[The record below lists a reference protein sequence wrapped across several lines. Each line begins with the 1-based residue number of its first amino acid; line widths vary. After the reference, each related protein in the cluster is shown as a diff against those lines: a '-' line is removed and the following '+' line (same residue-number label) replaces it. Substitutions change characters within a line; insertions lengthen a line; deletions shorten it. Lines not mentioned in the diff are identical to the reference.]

1 MVKCRS
7 GIPPVRCIQQPLDY
21 TERYIYLGD
30 DFTMIH
36 SNFHLRDCS
45 ERHSPVCPV
54 KVFVH
59 EFEYECHCCG
69 CLEWLEGLEY
79 LSYDEHRTLSKECW
93 DESTKWRAV
102 YCRPQSV
109 YTLEQIQAH
118 PNCEVPPT
126 VLPSLRGRRG
136 MYFPYVRCADCERS
150 VGHVVYCIQKVKAK
164 GASVEH
170 QREFIESQVSMS
182 RQCLVSMSTNPSEVW
197 PVDAPCW
204 KLSWAG
210 NVHFTSKYVG
220 QAFFPCSCRS
230 YPMGVFCKYPNY
242 VTGKQ
247 IFYRC
252 PYLDTAVGA
261 DQHPEVSEFVQ
272 QMGID
277 INEAEMSTHIA
288 SG

>member
-1 MVKCRS
+1 
-7 GIPPVRCIQQPLDY
+7 
-21 TERYIYLGD
+21 
-30 DFTMIH
+30 
-36 SNFHLRDCS
+36 
-45 ERHSPVCPV
+45 
-54 KVFVH
+54 
-59 EFEYECHCCG
+59 
-69 CLEWLEGLEY
+69 
-79 LSYDEHRTLSKECW
+79 
-93 DESTKWRAV
+93 
-102 YCRPQSV
+102 
-109 YTLEQIQAH
+109 
-118 PNCEVPPT
+118 
-126 VLPSLRGRRG
+126 

-150 VGHVVYCIQKVKAK
+150 VGRVVYCIQKVKAK
-164 GASVEH
+164 GASAEY
-170 QREFIESQVSMS
+170 QREFIESKVSLQ
-182 RQCLVSMSTNPSEVW
+182 RRYFVSKSTNPSEVW

-220 QAFFPCSCRS
+220 QAFFSCSCRS

-261 DQHPEVSEFVQ
+261 DQPPEVSEFVQ

-277 INEAEMSTHIA
+277 INQAEMSTHIA